1 MMKYLLVEDERFAYE
16 EMKRM
21 MEKLRPDYQLE
32 AWTATVE
39 QTVQFLKHHPV
50 DLMLLDIR
58 LTDGNSFDIFEQIQV
73 TTPVIFTT
81 AYDEYALKAFEVN
94 SIDYLLKPVSR
105 ASLQRALDKLK
116 RFSGFYQP
124 QENADLIKKVADTIL
139 RGTTSYKTSLL
150 VSVRDKLIPV
160 KVSNIAY
167 IYYCV

>member
-81 AYDEYALKAFEVN
+81 ATTAVLKLSGIHPATLKEGETAWKEAEGVSLYSQKRNAL
-94 SIDYLLKPVSR
+94 
-105 ASLQRALDKLK
+105 SLALQSGTY
-116 RFSGFYQP
+116 RFSVVMDAG
-124 QENADLIKKVADTIL
+124 
-139 RGTTSYKTSLL
+139 R
-150 VSVRDKLIPV
+150 
-160 KVSNIAY
+160 
-167 IYYCV
+167 

>member
-73 TTPVIFTT
+73 TTPVIF
-81 AYDEYALKAFEVN
+81 
-94 SIDYLLKPVSR
+94 
-105 ASLQRALDKLK
+105 KLTS
-116 RFSGFYQP
+116 F
-124 QENADLIKKVADTIL
+124 IL
-139 RGTTSYKTSLL
+139 TFNYKTC
-150 VSVRDKLIPV
+150 RDMSYSDGRFCLINMLTSCAACSEHV
-160 KVSNIAY
+160 CFQI
-167 IYYCV
+167 

>member
-58 LTDGNSFDIFEQIQV
+58 LTDGNSFIL
-73 TTPVIFTT
+73 
-81 AYDEYALKAFEVN
+81 A
-94 SIDYLLKPVSR
+94 IDVKRARHLSRYRSRRLLFLLLPMMSMPYRHSR
-105 ASLQRALDKLK
+105 
-116 RFSGFYQP
+116 
-124 QENADLIKKVADTIL
+124 
-139 RGTTSYKTSLL
+139 
-150 VSVRDKLIPV
+150 
-160 KVSNIAY
+160 
-167 IYYCV
+167 